1 MNQVSD
7 IKKVNKLSRMI
18 YDKNV
23 EPSTRKNKKYM
34 IMNDDHKYIHF
45 GDLRY
50 EDYTKHQDKERLK
63 NYLSIATKIKGNWR
77 KDKYSPNNLAINLLW
92 NNKWIF
98 TFWSLIILQSQ
109 AAQATQQQTR
119 PPKPNK
125 RKSLNYSKMRGARP
139 PNNSDRPFPTNDF
152 RILRPIILKIFY
164 DSTRLRQPVPL
175 R

>member
-1 MNQVSD
+1 MTERAKSQDNNLD
-7 IKKVNKLSRMI
+7 PLSLSQMPRRR
-18 YDKNV
+18 
-23 EPSTRKNKKYM
+23 PAC
-34 IMNDDHKYIHF
+34 
-45 GDLRY
+45 
-50 EDYTKHQDKERLK
+50 TKHQDLKRL
-63 NYLSIATKIKGNWR
+63 NIYLSRATKIKGNWK

-125 RKSLNYSKMRGARP
+125 RKSLNYSKMHGARP

-152 RILRPIILKIFY
+152 RIFWTIILKCAVWGTSGGSY
-164 DSTRLRQPVPL
+164 DAKVNCIVDD
-175 R
+175 